1 MPISDNEVEP
11 FVFDLDLLSVEIAA
25 SSDLLLE
32 DGFDISLELDPFW
45 LVTDAEHTKFHMIL
59 FLCISQIM
67 YQRYNQILL
76 KLGDLDFQG

>member
-1 MPISDNEVEP
+1 MSDNEVDP
-11 FVFDLDLLSVEIAA
+11 FVSDLDLLSVEIAD
-25 SSDLLLE
+25 SSVLLLE

-45 LVTDAEHTKFHMIL
+45 LVTDAEQTRFHMIL

>member
-1 MPISDNEVEP
+1 MSDNEVDP
-11 FVFDLDLLSVEIAA
+11 FVSDLDLLSVEIAD
-25 SSDLLLE
+25 SSVLLLE

-45 LVTDAEHTKFHMIL
+45 LVTDAEHTRFHMIL

>member
-45 LVTDAEHTKFHMIL
+45 LVTDAEHTRFHMIL
-59 FLCISQIM
+59 FLCIS
-67 YQRYNQILL
+67 
-76 KLGDLDFQG
+76 